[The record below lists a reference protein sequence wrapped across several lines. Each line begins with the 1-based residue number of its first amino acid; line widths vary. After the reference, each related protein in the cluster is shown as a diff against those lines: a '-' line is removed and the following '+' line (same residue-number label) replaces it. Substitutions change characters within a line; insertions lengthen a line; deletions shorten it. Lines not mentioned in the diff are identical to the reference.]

1 MSRVL
6 SRTLRGRAAL
16 DSFRA
21 WLAAGGRLAT
31 IGRRTPDDDANH
43 EAVTAFLSDL
53 AQHGAKRVWLEQLSW
68 HDQQPSLPLGTARFR
83 PKQGDPETDGDEG
96 TVGFGDHRISLD
108 GLRARITAPGILE
121 MADRWGDSVAF
132 ATSPDADFSKTEEN

>member
-16 DSFRA
+16 DAFRA
-21 WLAAGGRLAT
+21 WLAAGGHLAT
-31 IGRRTPDDDANH
+31 SNRRTPDDDANY
-43 EAVTAFLSDL
+43 EAVTAFLTDL
-53 AQHGAKRVWLEQLSW
+53 AQRGAKRVWLEQLSW
-68 HDQQPSLPLGTARFR
+68 HEQQPSLPLRSARFR
-83 PKQGDPETDGDEG
+83 PKQGDPDTDGDEG
-96 TVGFGDHRISLD
+96 TAGFGAHRISLD

-132 ATSPDADFSKTEEN
+132 ATSSDADFSRTEEK